1 MDDNVRMVS
10 AASVFP
16 SPLLFNQ
23 LGIEISLH
31 NDAESLTTDSREDRR
46 DQPVRPI
53 GIAQAVDY
61 RKLMGHQTTIL
72 LVGYDSEKWLDKCL
86 SSLASASHQKLQLCF
101 VDNKNNPTLK
111 TLDLSPFSVEILK
124 TPKPLGFADA
134 NNFGIQQTHFK
145 SDYTVFLNQDTV
157 STDGWIDRC
166 VKCFEDDSQLGIL
179 SPGLRTYDL
188 SEWEPNLLACVKES
202 GTSIELQNES
212 AIELHNVTAAAM
224 VIRTEVLHK
233 VGPFDPIFGSYY
245 EDYDLCRRV
254 RNAGCKVAVCPAA
267 QVGHFSGSVTSTPA
281 AEKRRTRAIA
291 RNRLIHHVREH
302 SGDRLSV
309 LAKHLFYALP
319 LNLIRGLL
327 RTSSSQPISATLGA
341 QWDLV
346 KIAGRLV
353 SERRDHEQW
362 KHFLSEF
369 RAHTASLAGVPGK

>member
-1 MDDNVRMVS
+1 M
-10 AASVFP
+10 
-16 SPLLFNQ
+16 
-23 LGIEISLH
+23 
-31 NDAESLTTDSREDRR
+31 
-46 DQPVRPI
+46 
-53 GIAQAVDY
+53 
-61 RKLMGHQTTIL
+61 
-72 LVGYDSEKWLDKCL
+72 
-86 SSLASASHQKLQLCF
+86 
-101 VDNKNNPTLK
+101 
-111 TLDLSPFSVEILK
+111 
-124 TPKPLGFADA
+124 
-134 NNFGIQQTHFK
+134 
-145 SDYTVFLNQDTV
+145 FLNQDTV

-188 SEWEPNLLACVKES
+188 SEWEPNLAACVEES
-202 GTSIELQNES
+202 GTSIELQDES

-224 VIRTEVLHK
+224 MIRTDILHA

-341 QWDLV
+341 QWDLL

-369 RAHTASLAGVPGK
+369 RAHTTSLAGVPGK